1 MNKFFR
7 YFIGF
12 FLLALILSA
21 FYFSKIM
28 LFIVSAFFIII
39 TMIEYRNMFKEKN
52 IFPHKFLPEIT
63 GILCAY
69 IFTFEHDI
77 TNHSLITPILLISI
91 IFAFILTVISNKKPY
106 IMTSLSTIAAILLIF
121 CGLYIIKIT
130 YYFEQKSAWYL
141 IMVYFSAVLLGD
153 YAASIFFRNSNKK
166 IYIAPDISPQ
176 KTLAGCIINGI
187 FSIICTLSL
196 KFLLGFTFWQ
206 CITLG
211 IVISVFSQF
220 GDLTIS
226 TFKRDLGLKHSG
238 TMFLNYGGILDRMD
252 AFLFSAP
259 ITYYYL
265 FYFSII

>member
-7 YFIGF
+7 YFLG
-12 FLLALILSA
+12 FLLLSLILFA

-28 LFIVSAFFIII
+28 LLVVSAFFIII

-52 IFPHKFLPEIT
+52 IFPHKFLPEIA

-69 IFTFEHDI
+69 IFVFEHDI

-91 IFAFILTVISNKKPY
+91 IFAFILTVILNKKPY
-106 IMTSLSTIAAILLIF
+106 IMTSLTTIAAILLIF

-130 YYFEQKSAWYL
+130 YYFEQKSAWYF
-141 IMVYFSAVLLGD
+141 IIIYFSAVLAGD

-166 IYIAPDISPQ
+166 IYIASDISPN
-176 KTLAGCIINGI
+176 KTLAGCIVNVI

-196 KFLLGFTFWQ
+196 KVLSGFTFWQ
-206 CITLG
+206 SITLG

-220 GDLTIS
+220 GDLTMS
-226 TFKRDLGLKHSG
+226 TFKRDLGLKHSS
-238 TMFLNYGGILDRMD
+238 TLFLNYGGILDRMD

-259 ITYYYL
+259 ITYYLLLL
-265 FYFSII
+265 FTLP